1 MWRNRYALVAPIVS
15 LALPIMLQGILFSL
29 MGFVDSLMIGQLGEL
44 AISAQGNVT
53 QLVSFS
59 FLLFA
64 ALTTGGSILISQFS
78 GAKQQQNVEK
88 IAHTMIVAGGVSGL
102 VLGAVFYVLAKPL
115 IALLTTDLF
124 LPEAQWSEVPFVAA
138 SYLHII
144 AFAVPA
150 MLLSQ
155 MIAAVFNATGD
166 TKSPVKVSV
175 TFNIVNFIGNYVLI
189 FGLYLPGS
197 QGPMF
202 TPLGLRGAAIAT
214 LIASLGQATVLLVII
229 RRRLSGLNWGSLPQ
243 LKQII
248 LLGYPN
254 SIDGFYWQ
262 GARVFYTVLMNS
274 IGAIAYAGYAIVR
287 TFKGLFMLPVG
298 GLQQATGIHI
308 GQLLGAGEL
317 EQAKTTAGAAIW
329 VGVALMS
336 VPVCLL
342 ILLAHPLLSLYHIQ
356 PETYHQAYW
365 CLWILAGSLFFT
377 AVNSVIPGILRA
389 GGDTKSV
396 MNITLKS
403 FVLMGAPASLLFGL
417 GLDLG
422 LIGAFI
428 GISLEEVFKSYLFVR
443 QLRKGHWL
451 NNLVAKSTPQ
461 MAKS

>member
-1 MWRNRYALVAPIVS
+1 MWRNRYALVAPIIG
-15 LALPIMLQGILFSL
+15 LALPIMLQGVLFSL

-78 GAKQQQNVEK
+78 GAKQEQKVEQ
-88 IAHTMIVAGGVSGL
+88 IAHTMIVS
-102 VLGAVFYVLAKPL
+102 GAVCGLILGGLFYTLAKPL

-124 LPEAQWSEVPFVAA
+124 LPTEQWSQVPEVAA
-138 SYLHII
+138 SYLHIV

-155 MIAAVFNATGD
+155 MISAVFNATGD

-175 TFNIVNFIGNYVLI
+175 IFNVVNFVGNYVLI

-197 QGPMF
+197 SGPMF
-202 TPLGLRGAAIAT
+202 TPLGLEGAAFAT
-214 LIASLGQATVLLVII
+214 LIASLGQAMVLVVMIH
-229 RRRLSGLNWGSLPQ
+229 RRLGGLRWGKWPE
-243 LKQII
+243 LKQVIV
-248 LLGYPN
+248 LGYPN

-308 GQLLGAGEL
+308 GKLLGAGEL
-317 EQAKTTAGAAIW
+317 QQAKVTAVAAIW
-329 VGVALMS
+329 AGVALMF
-336 VPVCLL
+336 VPVALL
-342 ILLAHPLLSLYHIQ
+342 VLLAHPLLGLYQIQ
-356 PETYHQAYW
+356 AETYQQAYW

-403 FVLMGAPASLLFGL
+403 FVFMGAPASLLLGV

-428 GISLEEVFKSYLFVR
+428 GISLEEVFKSYLFIR
-443 QLRKGHWL
+443 QLQKDDWL
-451 NNLVAKSTPQ
+451 NNLAEQSKTQ
-461 MAKS
+461 ITAG

>member
-1 MWRNRYALVAPIVS
+1 MWRSRYALVGPIVG
-15 LALPIMLQGILFSL
+15 LALPIMLQGVLFSL

-44 AISAQGNVT
+44 AISAQGNVG
-53 QLVSFS
+53 QLLSFS

-78 GAKQQQNVEK
+78 GAQQERKVEQ
-88 IAHTMIVAGGVSGL
+88 IAHTMIVAGGGCGL
-102 VLGAVFYVLAKPL
+102 LLGGIFYVLAKPL
-115 IALLTTDLF
+115 VALLTTDLF
-124 LPEAQWSEVPFVAA
+124 LPVEQWSQVPEVA
-138 SYLHII
+138 SGYLHIV

-155 MIAAVFNATGD
+155 VIAAVFNATGD
-166 TKSPVKVSV
+166 TKTPVKVSV
-175 TFNIVNFIGNYVLI
+175 AFNIVNFIGNYVLI
-189 FGLYLPGS
+189 FGLDLPGS
-197 QGPMF
+197 TGPMF
-202 TPLGLRGAAIAT
+202 TPLGLLGAAFAT
-214 LIASLGQATVLLVII
+214 LIASLGQALVLFVMIY
-229 RRRLSGLNWGSLPQ
+229 RRLGGFKWGQWSE

-248 LLGYPN
+248 QLGYPN

-298 GLQQATGIHI
+298 GLQQATGIYI
-308 GQLLGAGEL
+308 GKLLGAGEL
-317 EQAKTTAGAAIW
+317 EQAKITARAAIW
-329 VGVALMS
+329 AGVILMS
-336 VPVCLL
+336 IPVTLL
-342 ILLAHPLLSLYHIQ
+342 VLLAHPLLGLYQIQ
-356 PETYHQAYW
+356 AETYQQAYW

-403 FVLMGAPASLLFGL
+403 FAFMGAPASLLL
-417 GLDLG
+417 GVGFDLG

-428 GISLEEVFKSYLFVR
+428 GISLEEIFKSYLFIR
-443 QLRKGHWL
+443 QLQKDDWL
-451 NNLVAKSTPQ
+451 NNLAERSKTQVA
-461 MAKS
+461 AG